1 MSRLAFKLGRAMS
14 PAARCLVP
22 KILFAHVV
30 AEVTARCA
38 SPREVNRELF
48 KLGVGAGDLVAVV
61 TAAPTHLKR
70 MWPSGGEAS
79 RVAGFSKWVF
89 SSAWLTLTGR
99 PPTVKAEV
107 SGDRLVWVELEERPG
122 EDVFYKIVVP
132 EGVNPLYFAAGA
144 LEGCA
149 QAVLRVLGA
158 DWFSFWRPLGRRG
171 ARGFL
176 SSSAKAAEE
185 VASAIVSRA
194 PDFFADVTWE
204 DSVKALDEALG
215 ARAPIAPKR
224 AT

>member
-1 MSRLAFKLGRAMS
+1 
-14 PAARCLVP
+14 LVP

-38 SPREVNRELF
+38 SPQEVNRELF
-48 KLGVGAGDLVAVV
+48 KLGVSAGDLVAVV

-70 MWPSGGEAS
+70 IWPSGGEAS
-79 RVAGFSKWVF
+79 KVAGFSKWVF

-99 PPTVKAEV
+99 IPTAKAEV
-107 SGDRLVWVELEERPG
+107 LSDGLVWVKLEEKPG
-122 EDVFYKIVVP
+122 EDAFYNIAVP

-149 QAVLRVLGA
+149 QVVLRVLGA

-171 ARGFL
+171 ACGFL

-185 VASAIVSRA
+185 VASAIASRA
-194 PDFFADVTWE
+194 PDFFEDATWE

-215 ARAPIAPKR
+215 ARVPQPPKR
-224 AT
+224 VT